1 MSSYAN
7 QRARQT
13 NPAAYMVL
21 ALTVG
26 LIASPLPAAEGALQ
40 DDTVQLRSTSS
51 SGLEAAF
58 AKCGFVDPPIVL
70 DGSTANESDMARLAD
85 AITSYM
91 QSMQASLQCL
101 DVTEQDLKDGLSESQ
116 RSTISTIYN
125 NGIDQMDFVAK
136 EYNKQLRFFRLS
148 DRTYTPLDVPF

>member
-1 MSSYAN
+1 MSRVAN
-7 QRARQT
+7 QRARQPK
-13 NPAAYMVL
+13 PAAYLAL
-21 ALTVG
+21 ALTIG
-26 LIASPLPAAEGALQ
+26 AIASPLRAAEGSVQ
-40 DDTVQLRSTSS
+40 EDTGRLRPASS
-51 SGLEAAF
+51 SDLETAF
-58 AKCGFVDPPIVL
+58 AKCGFDDPPNVL
-70 DGSTANESDMARLAD
+70 DGSTANQSDLARLAD

-136 EYNKQLRFFRLS
+136 EYNRQLRIFRLS

>member
-1 MSSYAN
+1 MIRYTN

-51 SGLEAAF
+51 SDLETAF

-70 DGSTANESDMARLAD
+70 DGSTANQSDMARLAD

-125 NGIDQMDFVAK
+125 NGVDQMDFVAK
-136 EYNKQLRFFRLS
+136 EYNRQLRILRLS

>member
-1 MSSYAN
+1 MEVRVAYWWGSVILLGCYAALFRSS
-7 QRARQT
+7 ARQVHRRHVPGLRDT
-13 NPAAYMVL
+13 GRLRPA
-21 ALTVG
+21 
-26 LIASPLPAAEGALQ
+26 
-40 DDTVQLRSTSS
+40 SS
-51 SGLEAAF
+51 SDLATAF

-70 DGSTANESDMARLAD
+70 DGSNANESDMARLAD

-91 QSMQASLQCL
+91 QSMRASLQCL
-101 DVTEQDLKDGLSESQ
+101 DVTEKDLKDGLSESQ

-136 EYNKQLRFFRLS
+136 EYNKQLRILRLS